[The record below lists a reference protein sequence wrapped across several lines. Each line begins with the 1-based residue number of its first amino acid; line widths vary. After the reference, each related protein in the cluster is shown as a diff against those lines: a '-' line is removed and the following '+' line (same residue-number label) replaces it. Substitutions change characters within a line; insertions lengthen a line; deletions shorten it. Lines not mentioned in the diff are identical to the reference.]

1 MSNQV
6 IGNNKSN
13 KNRLSRLGF
22 LGEIFTQVAILNLIS
37 FLIVG
42 IPILIIFY
50 FGENIS
56 EIYDKLEISKLGT
69 YYKIIR
75 NQVFYALG
83 LLYLSVFILIF
94 YNSSIKRLRSLNIKS
109 IYFNIYLVFMYLFI
123 VILNI
128 DILFYISLISLALV
142 FILLVVLPNSKNVKI
157 EKIEEEPY
165 TNKSYYIDIILVIVM
180 LVFLLSLVFYHPS
193 L

>member
-94 YNSSIKRLRSLNIKS
+94 YNSSIKRLRSLNIKP

-128 DILFYISLISLALV
+128 DVLFYISLISLALV